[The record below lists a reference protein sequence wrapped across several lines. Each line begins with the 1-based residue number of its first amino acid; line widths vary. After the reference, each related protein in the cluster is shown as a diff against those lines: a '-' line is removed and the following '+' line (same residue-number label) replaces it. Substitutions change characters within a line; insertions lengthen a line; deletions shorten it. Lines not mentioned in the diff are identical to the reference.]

1 MALSTSSLAQ
11 RTLSDIVNDDLR
23 AAGVFERFG
32 LDYCCHGR
40 QTLDEAARGR
50 GIPAADVVRALDALG
65 ATTADSEVP
74 QEWDD
79 LGVLTRHIVDRHHG
93 YVRTTIPTVTAMLNK
108 LVTRHGDRHPELAQ
122 VRLTFLQL
130 AEELLT
136 HLEKEE
142 VLLFPYVTDVADA
155 KRTGNP
161 LPPGPFTTALHPIR
175 VMEADHTLAGELAE
189 QLRRLTNGFVPPADG
204 CSTYQACYAELAR
217 FEADLHRHI
226 HLENNILFPRALE
239 LERTIL

>member
-1 MALSTSSLAQ
+1 MELSSSLAQ

-23 AAGVFERFG
+23 AASVFERFG

-40 QTLDEAARGR
+40 RTLDEAARDR
-50 GIPAADVVRALDALG
+50 GLPPDDVVRALEALG
-65 ATTADSEVP
+65 APTVESELP
-74 QEWDD
+74 PAWDD
-79 LGVLTRHIVDRHHG
+79 LGVLARHIVDQHHR
-93 YVRTTIPTVTAMLNK
+93 YVKTTIPSVTAMLNK
-108 LVTRHGDRHPELAQ
+108 LVTRHGERHPELMQ

-142 VLLFPYVTDVADA
+142 VLLFPYVTELADA
-155 KRTGNP
+155 KRTGGP

-204 CSTYQACYAELAR
+204 CTTYRACYAELAR

-226 HLENNILFPRALE
+226 HLENNVLFPRTLE
-239 LERTIL
+239 LERTII